1 MNEIFKNHPEL
12 EKYYETSDGTAFYN
26 ESNARNHARTLEDKT
41 VKAVN
46 RNPETKEPEKKKQ
59 KPKNGKPNPFESAKL
74 RIEAINELN
83 TVEEVEQ
90 ALSEETAK
98 TVLKAGAERI
108 AALKAEE
115 ALNNEDG
122 TNVNVE
128 IK

>member
-46 RNPETKEPEKKKQ
+46 RETEKKEPVKKEQKDKGEK
-59 KPKNGKPNPFESAKL
+59 PSPFAAAKL

-128 IK
+128 TK